1 VNTGGKSPNLARLAR
16 RSAAEQQATPDERC
30 ELCSEPIPSQHR
42 HLLELES
49 RELMCACRACTILFD
64 RNAAGGGHYRL
75 VPDRRA
81 RIVGFELDDV
91 AWEDLR
97 IPVDMSF
104 FYRDS
109 GAGRVMAFYP
119 GPMGATESL
128 LELDAWETIERENPV
143 TASIEPD
150 VEALLVNRA
159 RGMRD
164 HWLVPI
170 DDCYA
175 LVGLIRTRWRGLTG
189 GKEVWEEI
197 GRFFESLDRRSRQ
210 VDRSGEMLANA
221 GAAQT
226 TTPAVTAAGSKGD

>member
-1 VNTGGKSPNLARLAR
+1 VSPAGNSSNLARLAR
-16 RSAAEQQATPDERC
+16 RSAAVQAELDERC

-42 HLLELES
+42 HLLDLES
-49 RELMCACRACTILFD
+49 RELMCACRACTVLFD

-81 RIVGFELDDV
+81 RIVDFELGDV

-97 IPVDMSF
+97 IPVEMSF

-109 GAGRVMAFYP
+109 QAGRVMAFYP

-128 LELDAWETIERENPV
+128 LELDAWEAIERANPV
-143 TASIEPD
+143 TASMEAD
-150 VEALLVNRA
+150 VEALLVNRS
-159 RGMRD
+159 RGRHD

-170 DDCYA
+170 DDCYE

-189 GKEVWEEI
+189 GREVWEEI
-197 GRFFESLDRRSRQ
+197 TRFFEALDRRSRHL
-210 VDRSGEMLANA
+210 DKNGKKE
-221 GAAQT
+221 G
-226 TTPAVTAAGSKGD
+226 